1 MADAPKPLPSRVKSL
16 GWVSF
21 ANDIAGEMLYPLLP
35 AFLVSIGGGAAS
47 LGALEGIADAVG
59 AGVKWLTGTT
69 SDRLPRRKPLVIAG
83 YAIAAFVRPM
93 LALAGAPWQVVA
105 VRTVDRIGNGIR
117 TAPRDALLVEDVPP
131 DRRAA
136 AFAFHRMMDNLG
148 AVAGPM
154 VSFALARSGLP
165 IRTIF
170 ALAIVPGLLAVAT
183 LFFGVGEHA
192 RDVASKASRAAQKT
206 KLSTPARTYLFTL
219 GVFTL
224 GASADSFLLFH
235 LMKLGLATAYIPLA
249 WLTLSASKALTNM
262 PGGRLSDRIGHR
274 PTLVV
279 AWIFYAG
286 IYAVFPLTQSVTVAW
301 IILIVYG
308 AYYGLSEGGAKAVL
322 ADMVPPEARGRGYG
336 ALNAVTGF
344 CILPAN
350 ALFGWL
356 YGTSARWAFWTG
368 SGFALLAAIL
378 LGISMIAPE
387 KEIRP

>member
-1 MADAPKPLPSRVKSL
+1 MASEPKPLPARVKRL

-59 AGVKWLTGTT
+59 AGVKWLTGAR
-69 SDRLPRRKPLVIAG
+69 SDRLPRRKPLVVVG
-83 YAIAAFVRPM
+83 YTIAAFVRP
-93 LALAGAPWQVVA
+93 LLSIASAPWHVVA

-117 TAPRDALLVEDVPP
+117 TAPRDALLVEDVPA
-131 DRRAA
+131 DRRGA

-148 AVAGPM
+148 AVAGPVM
-154 VSFALARSGLP
+154 AFGLTEIGLS
-165 IRTIF
+165 IRTIM

-183 LFFGVGEHA
+183 IAFGVKETA
-192 RDVASKASRAAQKT
+192 RDVTSKAARAARSAKI
-206 KLSTPARTYLFTL
+206 PGAARTYLFIL

-235 LMKLGLATAYIPLA
+235 LMKLGLATVYLPLA

-274 PTLVV
+274 PTLVM
-279 AWIFYAG
+279 AWLLYAAV
-286 IYAVFPLTQSVTVAW
+286 YATLPFTKSVTIAW
-301 IILIVYG
+301 IIIVIYG

-322 ADMVPPEARGRGYG
+322 ADMIPPEARGRGYG
-336 ALNAVTGF
+336 ALNAVTGI

-350 ALFGWL
+350 AMFGWL
-356 YGTSARWAFWTG
+356 YGKNPHWAFWTG
-368 SGFALLAAIL
+368 AGFAALAALLLAIDRART
-378 LGISMIAPE
+378 
-387 KEIRP
+387 KH

>member
-1 MADAPKPLPSRVKSL
+1 MLQDGKPLPARVKSL

-21 ANDIAGEMLYPLLP
+21 ANDIASEMLYPLLP
-35 AFLVSIGGGAAS
+35 AFLLSIGGGAAS

-59 AGVKWLTGTT
+59 AGVKWLTGAS
-69 SDRLPRRKPLVIAG
+69 SDRLPRRKPLVAAG
-83 YAIAAFVRPM
+83 YALAALVRPLLS
-93 LALAGAPWQVVA
+93 LASAPWQVVA

-117 TAPRDALLVEDVPP
+117 TAPRDALLVEDVPA

-148 AVAGPM
+148 AVAGPILA
-154 VSFALARSGLP
+154 FALARAGLS

-183 LFFGVGEHA
+183 LFFGVDESA
-192 RDVASKASRAAQKT
+192 RDVTSKESRALQKT
-206 KLSTPARTYLFTL
+206 RLSPAARGYLVTL

-235 LMKLGLATAYIPLA
+235 LMKLGLDTAYVPLA

-274 PTLVV
+274 PTLVI
-279 AWIFYAG
+279 AWVFYAAV
-286 IYAVFPLTQSVTVAW
+286 YAAIPLTKSVTIAW
-301 IILIVYG
+301 IILVVYG

-322 ADMVPPEARGRGYG
+322 ADLVPAEARGRGYG
-336 ALNAVTGF
+336 TLNAVTGL

-350 ALFGWL
+350 MLFGWL
-356 YGTSARWAFWTG
+356 YGIDVRFAFWTG
-368 SGFALLAAIL
+368 SAFAVVAAIL
-378 LGISMIAPE
+378 LGISMVTGGRGA
-387 KEIRP
+387 